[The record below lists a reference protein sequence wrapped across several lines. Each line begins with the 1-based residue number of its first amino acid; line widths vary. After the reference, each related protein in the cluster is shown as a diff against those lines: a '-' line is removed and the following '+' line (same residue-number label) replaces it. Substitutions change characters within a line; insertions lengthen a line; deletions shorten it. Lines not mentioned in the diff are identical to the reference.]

1 MAGVLSE
8 EALEEATLEGLHE
21 GGWETAAGTS
31 LAPGSGERTSWSD
44 LVLHDSLAEAL
55 RNLNPDV
62 PSEYLHQ
69 AAAEVLTPKSQDA
82 LAENYAMHQ
91 ILLDGYRGITYV
103 DDSGTLVT
111 PTIRFLSADPRKN
124 RYLAVNQVTVRDRE
138 YERRFDIVLYVNGLP
153 LAVME
158 LKRAGDETTSSEGAF
173 NQLQTYV
180 GELPMAFRF
189 AAIVVASDG
198 VTARYGTPFTPWNH
212 FARWN
217 VDEDGALVTDDYHGV
232 PATELELLVS
242 GVFQTSRFGELIRDF
257 IAFDSTDE
265 GLVKRIAKPHQYFA
279 VRKAIHSTVRAVDSD
294 GRAGVVWHTQGSGKS
309 MEMELYT
316 AKIMRHPR
324 MANPTI
330 IVITDRTELDSQLY
344 DAFNISTLLPQL
356 PEKMMTRAQLR
367 EKLEQ
372 QRTGGIYFTTLQK
385 FGLTREEQ
393 AAQANHPLLSDRRN
407 IIVIVDEAHRSHYD
421 NIDGYAAHLKSALPN
436 ATLIAFTGTPIAEG
450 ERDTRRVFG
459 DDIDTYDLFR
469 AVEDGAT
476 VPVAFE
482 PRLIKLERAAGIKD
496 SDIDDAAEEATEY
509 LDEADKER
517 LQKSVA
523 VLNTVYG
530 APERLAEL
538 ASDLVQHW
546 ETRRDS
552 MKPFIAVPGKAMVVA
567 ATRDIAARL
576 YDEIV
581 ALRPDWHDDADEG
594 GKIKVV
600 YTASPSDPEHIKKH
614 MRRPTKTN
622 AVKNRLKVATDP
634 LEIVIVKDMML
645 TGFDA
650 PPLHTLYLDRPI
662 KGALLMQTLARVNR
676 TFEGKQDGLLVAY
689 APMISDNLGAAMKEW
704 TTTTAQA
711 SGGRPGKEADQA
723 AEAVID
729 ALDVLDKI
737 VGPEGGPNWRTTYNS
752 NPKTGPMN
760 AAREVTNYLRDP
772 RSPGNRVEDAPNK
785 RPLADRYRA
794 VATGMARNYA
804 IAANLREM
812 KQRHPEV
819 RFYEEVRVW
828 LAKMEAQDRIA
839 RGEPVPDDVRRL
851 LGDII
856 VASTESD
863 GVIDIYEDAGL
874 TRPHLDALTPTWVEE
889 AAKPSRAQ
897 LAIEALKA
905 TLIAE
910 MGVVARNNSVRKQQ
924 FSQRVNDLMIR
935 YVNLQLTAA
944 EVLAALAEMAEEVVA
959 EARRGDQFDPPLG
972 VDELTFYDLVSQNQ
986 SAVEVMGPG
995 TLAQIARELVTIMR
1009 NDIRT
1014 DWTVREDVK
1023 AKLRVSVKRLLRKY
1037 KYPPDKA
1044 PEAIMQVMEQMEA
1057 MAPRMAQ

>member
-1 MAGVLSE
+1 MTEVLSE
-8 EALEEATLEGLHE
+8 DALEHATLDVLAD
-21 GGWETAAGTS
+21 GGWETATGPS
-31 LAPGSGERTSWSD
+31 VAPGSGERSTWSD
-44 LVLHDSLAEAL
+44 LVLHDSLIAAL

-62 PSEYLHQ
+62 PAEYLRQ

-82 LAENYAMHQ
+82 LAENQRMHQ
-91 ILLDGYRGITYV
+91 VLLDGYRGITFV
-103 DDSGTLVT
+103 DEVGSLVN
-111 PTIRFLSADPRKN
+111 PTVRFFSADPLKN

-138 YERRFDIVLYVNGLP
+138 YERRFDIALYVNGLP
-153 LAVME
+153 LGVME
-158 LKRAGDETTSSEGAF
+158 LKRAGDEATSSEGAF

-180 GELPMAFRF
+180 RELPMAFRF
-189 AAIVVASDG
+189 AAIVVATDG

-217 VDEDGALVTDDYHGV
+217 VDEDGMVVTDDYHGQA
-232 PATELELLVS
+232 ATELELLVS
-242 GVFQTSRFGELIRDF
+242 GVFQTDRFGEIIRDY
-257 IAFDSTDE
+257 IAFDSTDK

-279 VRKAIHSTVRAVDSD
+279 VRKAVASTVRAVDSD

-330 IVITDRTELDSQLY
+330 IVITDRTELDTQLY
-344 DAFNISTLLPQL
+344 DAFTASTLLPQQ
-356 PEKMMTRAQLR
+356 PEKMTTRAQLR
-367 EKLEQ
+367 QKLHE

-385 FGLTREEQ
+385 FGLTKEERD
-393 AAQANHPLLSDRRN
+393 AHANHPLLSDRRN
-407 IIVIVDEAHRSHYD
+407 IIVVVDEAHRSHYD
-421 NIDGYAAHLKSALPN
+421 SIDGYAAHLKSALPN

-482 PRLIKLERAAGIKD
+482 PRLIKLERAAGVKD
-496 SDIDDAAEEATEY
+496 SDIDDAAEEATES

-517 LQKSVA
+517 LQRSVA

-546 ETRRDS
+546 ENRRAA
-552 MKPFIAVPGKAMVVA
+552 MEPFIGVPGKAMVVA

-576 YDEIV
+576 YEEIV
-581 ALRPDWHDDADEG
+581 ALRPDWHDEADER
-594 GKIKVV
+594 GKIKVT

-614 MRRPTKTN
+614 MRRPSQTAK
-622 AVKNRLKVATDP
+622 VKKRLKEADDP

-689 APMISDNLGAAMKEW
+689 APIAENLSAAMKEW
-704 TTTTAQA
+704 TTTTTQA
-711 SGGRPGKEADQA
+711 SGGRPGMEAEEA
-723 AEAVID
+723 AQNVLD
-729 ALDVLDKI
+729 ALSALEQI
-737 VGPEGGPNWRTTYNS
+737 VGPDSGINWRVTYNS
-752 NPKTGPMN
+752 NPKTGPLK
-760 AAREVTNYLRDP
+760 AAAEVTNYLRDP
-772 RSPGNRVEDAPNK
+772 RSPGNRVEGAPNK

-794 VATGMARNYA
+794 IAVGMARNFA
-804 IAANLREM
+804 IAANLAEM
-812 KQRHPEV
+812 QQKHPLV
-819 RFYEEVRVW
+819 RFYEEVRVR
-828 LAKMEAQDRIA
+828 LAKLEAEDRLS
-839 RGEPVPDDVRRL
+839 RGEPVPEEIRRL

-856 VASTESD
+856 VTSTESD

-874 TRPHLDALTPTWVEE
+874 TRPRLDTLTPAWLEE
-889 AAKPSRAQ
+889 AAQPSRAQ

-910 MGVVARNNSVRKQQ
+910 MGVVARNNTVRKQQ

-944 EVLAALAEMAEEVVA
+944 EVLAELAEMAKEVVA
-959 EARRGDQFDPPLG
+959 EAKRGEQFEPPLG
-972 VDELTFYDLVSQNQ
+972 VDELTFYDLVSQNE
-986 SAVEVMGPG
+986 SALEVIGTD
-995 TLAQIARELVTIMR
+995 TLAQIARELVAVMR

-1037 KYPPDKA
+1037 KYPPDKTPDA
-1044 PEAIMQVMEQMEA
+1044 VVKVLEQMEA
-1057 MAPRMAQ
+1057 MAPRMAG